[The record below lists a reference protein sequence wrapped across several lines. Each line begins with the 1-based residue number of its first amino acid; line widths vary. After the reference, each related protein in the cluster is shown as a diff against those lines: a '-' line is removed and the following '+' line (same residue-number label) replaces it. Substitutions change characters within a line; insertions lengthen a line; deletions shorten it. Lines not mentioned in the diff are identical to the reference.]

1 MSSALFS
8 TSWYRVAKLK
18 PKLRS
23 QAQVYRHLYRGE
35 RWYVIQDLA
44 SGRFMRINPAAYRV
58 VALMDGIRTLENIWQ
73 NACLTLGDEAPTQ
86 DEILQLLS
94 QLHQSNVLLSD
105 RKPDLE
111 ELNQRSGRVK
121 KMKLK
126 QYISNPLSLKVPLY
140 DPDKLLNLMVGW
152 VPSWGKKL
160 LLLGWLAL
168 MVWGGLLVAYYWEA
182 LTEDMISR
190 VFTPENVLLL
200 WFIFPIVKLI
210 HEFGHGLMIKLLG
223 GQCHEM
229 GVMFL
234 ALMPIPYLDASYA
247 MSLRHK
253 GQRMLIGMG
262 GMMLELAVA
271 VVAIA
276 LWREASPGLTKAIL
290 YQTIMLAG
298 MTTLIFNINPLL
310 RFDGYYIL
318 ADWLEIPSLGKKA
331 NQYWGYLTS
340 YYLFGVRRGLEPL
353 PLSKG
358 EAPWLICFGLAS
370 FGYRMVIAGA
380 IIFTVAA
387 QFFFVG
393 VLLACWAGYSMLVLP
408 IVKGLQHL
416 FFSPTLRG
424 HRGRA
429 VGLVGL
435 LVGGVLLVLGM
446 LPVGSS
452 TLTEGVI
459 WMPEQSRVV
468 APMPCFGERV
478 VATPGAQVQAGEL
491 LLVCDDVQIR
501 SRQTQLL
508 ARQTELENR
517 LELAHTD
524 PSKVTSQIVRLEWE
538 QVVKEL
544 HDNSQRLQQLKM
556 YAAHAGRFAMPSPQ
570 DFVGRYI
577 TRGDLLGYV
586 LDPARYSL
594 VTVVPQGAVDLV
606 SNRTVGVALRSVD
619 QVQRL
624 IPARI
629 IRQVPAASQD
639 LPSMALSLQGGG
651 EIGLDPGAGGQA
663 GGQAQAIVSLF
674 QFELAFEQSIRPQTL
689 GSRLYV
695 RFEHTPEPLLMQ
707 WYRSLRQTF
716 LKRFAV

>member
-23 QAQVYRHLYRGE
+23 QAQIYRHLYRGE

-44 SGRFMRINPAAYRV
+44 SGRFLRINPAAYRV
-58 VALMDGIRTLENIWQ
+58 VALMDGVRTLEDIWQ

-111 ELNQRSGRVK
+111 ELNKRTGRMK

-126 QYISNPLSLKVPLY
+126 QYISNPLSLKIPVY
-140 DPDKLLNLMVGW
+140 DPDRLLNGMVGW
-152 VPSWGKKL
+152 IGPWGKKL
-160 LLLGWLAL
+160 LLVAWFAL
-168 MVWGGLLVAYYWEA
+168 MIWGGFLVAYHWDP
-182 LTEDMISR
+182 LTEDVISR

-200 WFIFPIVKLI
+200 WFIFPMVKLI

-229 GVMFL
+229 GLMFL
-234 ALMPIPYLDASYA
+234 ALMPIPYLDASHA
-247 MSLRHK
+247 MSLRSK

-271 VVAIA
+271 VIAIE
-276 LWREASPGLTKAIL
+276 LWSNASPGLTKAIL

-331 NQYWGYLTS
+331 NQYISYLTS
-340 YYLFGVRRGLEPL
+340 FYLYGVRKNIEP
-353 PLSKG
+353 PHLSKREG
-358 EAPWLICFGLAS
+358 PWLVSFGLSS
-370 FGYRMVIAGA
+370 FVYRMFIAGA
-380 IIFTVAA
+380 IIFMVAE

-393 VLLACWAGYSMLVLP
+393 VLLAFWAGYAMLLMP
-408 IVKGLQHL
+408 LMKGVKFL
-416 FFSPTLRG
+416 FFSPTLTGQRK
-424 HRGRA
+424 RA
-429 VGLVGL
+429 MGVVFSGVGGL
-435 LVGGVLLVLGM
+435 LLYLGTV
-446 LPVGSS
+446 PVTAS
-452 TLTEGVI
+452 TITEGVI
-459 WMPEQSRVV
+459 WMPDQSRVV
-468 APMPCFGERV
+468 APMPCYGETVV
-478 VATPGAQVQAGEL
+478 VAPGSLVEAGDL
-491 LLVCDDVQIR
+491 LLTCKEPQIS
-501 SRQTQLL
+501 SRQEQLL
-508 ARQTELENR
+508 ARRLELENR
-517 LELAHTD
+517 LVLARTD
-524 PSKVTSQIVRLEWE
+524 ESAVAGQIVNYELGHVVRELEDTQNRL
-538 QVVKEL
+538 
-544 HDNSQRLQQLKM
+544 SQMDIR
-556 YAAHAGRFAMPSPQ
+556 ASHAGTFALPSPQ
-570 DFVGRYI
+570 DFEGRYLL
-577 TRGDLLGYV
+577 RGDVLGYV
-586 LDPARYSL
+586 LDPARFSL
-594 VTVVPQGAVDLV
+594 LTVVPQGSVDLV
-606 SNRTVGVALRSVD
+606 RNRTVGVELRSVD
-619 QVQRL
+619 QIHRL

-629 IRQVPAASQD
+629 AREVPAASQD

-651 EIGLDPGAGGQA
+651 EIGLDPEAMDEGGGAK
-663 GGQAQAIVSLF
+663 AIVSLF
-674 QFELAFEQSIRPQTL
+674 QFELAFIGDERPQTL

-695 RFEHTPEPLLMQ
+695 RFVHKPEPMMMQ